1 MTFLLGGSLC
11 RFSIND
17 GLIPINKSLWSLS
30 FVLITTAFAYLL
42 FAILYIVIDVRKYWA
57 GRPFVYAGMNAIL
70 MYIGSELLGRM
81 YPFYWHIDGMNTH
94 LAYFIA
100 NVWNAVLWNCLAYYL
115 FIRRIFFA
123 L

>member
-1 MTFLLGGSLC
+1 MGGSLC

-17 GLIPINKSLWSLS
+17 GLIPINKNLWSLS

-42 FAILYIVIDVRKYWA
+42 LTILYVAIDVKKYWT
-57 GRPFVYAGMNAIL
+57 GRPLGYAGMNAIL

-81 YPFYWHIDGMNTH
+81 YPFYWHFEGMNTH
-94 LAYFIA
+94 LAYFVA
-100 NVWNAVLWNCLAYYL
+100 NVWNAALWNWIAYYL
-115 FIRRIFFA
+115 FKRNVFFT